1 MKMGREPVDGIVK
14 KLGCCHRGA
23 RTMASL
29 LSKLSKRPEEL
40 LRDLNYLNT
49 GEIKSF
55 CDKHA
60 IPYTIVVESKD
71 GKRRRTKDADRK
83 GVILG
88 RIRHYLRTGGVLKA
102 TCFHSR
108 VVRFEAIPKKLGATD
123 RLFYGQTSKSNRIV
137 TKLLRKLTG
146 GKFEDGAI
154 ARILVREYWSRGEA
168 PTFRKYATAWL
179 RARKEHTKP
188 NPEWA
193 FLSDRAEKTAG
204 AEWKKMRAR
213 KAKKVM
219 RLLGKL
225 SVKPAAR
232 GAESKSQHSRSP
244 Q

>member
-1 MKMGREPVDGIVK
+1 MK
-14 KLGCCHRGA
+14 
-23 RTMASL
+23 
-29 LSKLSKRPEEL
+29 
-40 LRDLNYLNT
+40 LR
-49 GEIKSF
+49 
-55 CDKHA
+55 
-60 IPYTIVVESKD
+60 
-71 GKRRRTKDADRK
+71 
-83 GVILG
+83 
-88 RIRHYLRTGGVLKA
+88 
-102 TCFHSR
+102 
-108 VVRFEAIPKKLGATD
+108 
-123 RLFYGQTSKSNRIV
+123 
-137 TKLLRKLTG
+137 G

-168 PTFRKYATAWL
+168 PTFRKYAAAWL

-225 SVKPAAR
+225 SVKHAAR
-232 GAESKSQHSRSP
+232 GAESKSQHSHSP